1 MDFTQMKK
9 FIVIGLLFLIFI
21 SALLGFY
28 GIYLIHKN
36 IKKMS

>member
-28 GIYLIHKN
+28 GIYLIHK
-36 IKKMS
+36 ISRK